1 MITSDIRDLVQNKGY
16 YTGGAAD
23 LYGDVRTAEELV
35 VGTIGTGLFLGIGK
49 VFATSG
55 LLSVLLGY
63 TFTGLAVFGMM
74 QCLGE
79 MATWL
84 PLPGALPQYCAR
96 YVDPAMGF
104 AVGWKTWYQS
114 SITLCA
120 EFSAAAVVIG
130 LWDDGINQAAWITII
145 IIVVVVSL
153 NIFAVAIYGEAEFI
167 IASIKIITIIGLL
180 ILALCIDL
188 GAGKE
193 GRLGFRYW
201 TSPGAM
207 REYIGSGATGRFLGL
222 LQPWS
227 TPHFPVRPVFWRI
240 LFFYTLDS
248 LAIGVLVLYDD
259 PLLLDANAPWVIA
272 INRAGISALPSII
285 NAGPNTIFQWFQNLT
300 TISQLCSWCA
310 ILVAYILFRAALI
323 AQNVDRSTLVF
334 RSRVQPYLAYAA
346 LSYFLIIIVFNGFA
360 VFKNGNWSVDDFIT
374 AHIGIPIFAC
384 LYLLWKILKRDPFVK
399 AAEADIWSVKAAL
412 DAQEWPERRPRNWI
426 ERFGFGLRE
435 EGTSED
441 KPFGRLKLAEN
452 LSFVGL
458 CNLGLTCSCIA
469 PRVAPTPEVTECKEQ
484 LSSPKYRNRAYGT
497 TQ

>member
-1 MITSDIRDLVQNKGY
+1 MSELQKSLVNHIQFIALG
-16 YTGGAAD
+16 
-23 LYGDVRTAEELV
+23 
-35 VGTIGTGLFLGIGK
+35 GTIGTGFFLCIGK
-49 VFATSG
+49 IFATSG
-55 LLSVLLGY
+55 LLSLLLGY

-96 YVDPAMGF
+96 YVDPAIGF
-104 AVGWKTWYQS
+104 AVGWNTWYQS

-130 LWDDGINQAAWITII
+130 LWDDEINQAAWITI

-153 NIFAVAIYGEAEFI
+153 NIFAVAIYGEDEFI
-167 IASIKIITIIGLL
+167 FASIKIITIIGLL

-193 GRLGFRYW
+193 GRLEFRYW
-201 TSPGAM
+201 NSPGAM

-222 LQPWS
+222 SATLINAAFSYGGVEMVAVAAGEAENPRVNI
-227 TPHFPVRPVFWRI
+227 PKAVRPVFWRI

-259 PLLLDANAPWVIA
+259 PHLLDANAVGAAQSPWVIA

-285 NAGPNTIFQWFQNLT
+285 NAVIPTTASSFANAFLFTGSRYFFAPAQNEQAPRFLLKCRADTVFQWFQNLT

-310 ILVAYILFRAALI
+310 ILVAYIRFRAALI

-334 RSRVQPYLAYAA
+334 RSRGQRYLTYAA
-346 LSYFLIIIVFNGFA
+346 LSYFLIIIIFNGFA
-360 VFKNGNWSVDDFIT
+360 VFTNGNRSVDDLIT

-399 AAEADIWSVKAAL
+399 AAEADIWSGKAAL
-412 DAQEWPERRPRNWI
+412 DAR
-426 ERFGFGLRE
+426 
-435 EGTSED
+435 
-441 KPFGRLKLAEN
+441 
-452 LSFVGL
+452 
-458 CNLGLTCSCIA
+458 
-469 PRVAPTPEVTECKEQ
+469 
-484 LSSPKYRNRAYGT
+484 
-497 TQ
+497 